1 MFFFLMKRRPP
12 RSTRTDTLFPYTTL
26 FRAGLLL
33 GIPEEDQ
40 VALRE
45 SIDEGLRLE
54 EGTMPDIEAQGLRAG
69 KQAQAYADYID
80 WRADNPSDDLMTQL
94 LQAEF
99 EDLDGQ
105 TRRFT
110 REEVLNYVNL
120 LAAAGNETTTWL
132 IGWAGKVLAEHPDQR
147 QQLVDDP
154 SLIPG
159 AVEELLRYE
168 APSPVNARYVTTDV
182 ELHGQVVPAG
192 STMVL
197 LNGAANRDE
206 RKFPDGESFDI
217 PRKIDRKSTRLNSS
231 H

>member
-1 MFFFLMKRRPP
+1 
-12 RSTRTDTLFPYTTL
+12 
-26 FRAGLLL
+26 
-33 GIPEEDQ
+33 
-40 VALRE
+40 
-45 SIDEGLRLE
+45 
-54 EGTMPDIEAQGLRAG
+54 
-69 KQAQAYADYID
+69 
-80 WRADNPSDDLMTQL
+80 MTQL

-120 LAAAGNETTTWL
+120 LAAAGNETTTRL
-132 IGWAGKVLAEHPDQR
+132 IGWAGKVLAEHSDQR

-168 APSPVNARYVTTDV
+168 APSPVNARYVNKDV
-182 ELHGQVVPAG
+182 E
-192 STMVL
+192 
-197 LNGAANRDE
+197 
-206 RKFPDGESFDI
+206 
-217 PRKIDRKSTRLNSS
+217 DRKSTRLNSN